1 MSGLNPFR
9 LRRSED
15 ISGRTAALPTSS
27 SVSSP
32 APSPLPNRPIVP
44 TPAVE
49 APRAPLPSKYN
60 GDTPVVPDAESYFSY
75 KSDTQGRSWSS
86 PRVSSEND
94 RLAPT
99 GTAPHPL
106 PSSSSASSPMT
117 LTPPSP
123 IAGRREQDIGVDFT
137 PSSGADTPQA
147 LPNFYPGQRSAGS
160 SRTDLSRRSLS
171 SGRPRL
177 TEPPNRPDLDVPA
190 QSEVNGESR
199 SLAGRSKSK
208 EKKPPPP
215 PKSHHGKPI
224 EPTPAVVPTTEPS
237 KPVDLPLSND
247 STLRSSPHTT
257 PPSLNKA
264 SQLASDYFFSVSAQP
279 TESLKRSQSQLKRP
293 PTPPLSRRHS
303 QMRRSNTTTS
313 RNNLARVSM
322 PPGGLSF
329 DASNLPSPGR
339 RSLNLPRQPEE
350 EGDDRGR
357 FNLQPQE
364 ESITR
369 TKEAPAPPIA
379 RMSSTRSAKRGS
391 LTVSAVPPPPPP
403 PRRVRG
409 TSNSDNNTNSN
420 VPQED
425 EMVGYDKNTL
435 PQPSNASDILADLS
449 RLQKEVDDL
458 RGQYEHRKG
467 SH

>member
-1 MSGLNPFR
+1 MLT
-9 LRRSED
+9 EVD
-15 ISGRTAALPTSS
+15 IPGRKAALPISS
-27 SVSSP
+27 CVSSP
-32 APSPLPNRPIVP
+32 ALPSPSPAPAPLPNRPIVP

-49 APRAPLPSKYN
+49 APRAPRPSKYN

-99 GTAPHPL
+99 GAAPHPL
-106 PSSSSASSPMT
+106 PSSSSSASSPTT

-123 IAGRREQDIGVDFT
+123 IAGRREQDIGVDFA
-137 PSSGADTPQA
+137 PSSGTDTPQA
-147 LPNFYPGQRSAGS
+147 LPNFYPGQRSAGG

-199 SLAGRSKSK
+199 SLAGRSGSK

-224 EPTPAVVPTTEPS
+224 EPPTVVPTTGPS

-279 TESLKRSQSQLKRP
+279 TEPLKRSQSQLKRP

-303 QMRRSNTTTS
+303 QMRRSNTTAS

-329 DASNLPSPGR
+329 DTSNLPSPGR

-350 EGDDRGR
+350 EGDGRGR

-379 RMSSTRSAKRGS
+379 RMPSTRSAKRTS

-420 VPQED
+420 VLQVD
-425 EMVGYDKNTL
+425 EMVGYDKKTL
-435 PQPSNASDILADLS
+435 PKPSNASDILADLS